1 MSSHTSS
8 SHSSRSIDDTTCVDA
23 SPWSKKSWA
32 TVVLT
37 GVVVLLSG
45 CVSALKEPPSL
56 EELAGSS
63 RMLSP
68 GEIDQHRER
77 AQAKY
82 DQRRVAPVRDAA
94 RLWTAVAQA
103 SPDELDDLIWA
114 LRARIWLAEH
124 EPKSGARERASTA
137 AVQTAQWCGR
147 RSPENP
153 RCLYWLGAALGV
165 QARERRSTALDALP
179 LIVDLFEQ
187 ALEADPF
194 LDEAGPN
201 RALALVYLRAPAWP
215 AGPGDPD
222 LALEHARL
230 AVELRPDYPP
240 NSLALGEALVA
251 VEEYDDAFRAYVR
264 ALELADESKAR
275 GVIDAKQWV
284 RTAEEGVNA
293 VNASRVAT
301 DR

>member
-1 MSSHTSS
+1 M
-8 SHSSRSIDDTTCVDA
+8 
-23 SPWSKKSWA
+23 
-32 TVVLT
+32 

-77 AQAKY
+77 AQQKY

-147 RSPENP
+147 RAPENP
-153 RCLYWLGAALGV
+153 LCSYWLGAALGV

-179 LIVDLFEQ
+179 RIVDLFEQ
-187 ALEADPF
+187 ALEADPL

-251 VEEYDDAFRAYVR
+251 VEDYDDAFRTYVR
-264 ALELADESKAR
+264 ALELADESEAR
-275 GVIDAKQWV
+275 GVIDAKEWV
-284 RTAEEGVNA
+284 RIAEEGVNA

>member
-1 MSSHTSS
+1 M
-8 SHSSRSIDDTTCVDA
+8 
-23 SPWSKKSWA
+23 
-32 TVVLT
+32 

-63 RMLSP
+63 RVRSP
-68 GEIDQHRER
+68 DEIDQHRER

-82 DQRRVAPVRDAA
+82 DHRRVASVRDAA

-153 RCLYWLGAALGV
+153 LCAYWLGAALGV

-179 LIVDLFEQ
+179 RIVDLFEQ
-187 ALEADPF
+187 ALEADPL

-240 NSLALGEALVA
+240 NSLALGEAFVA
-251 VEEYDDAFRAYVR
+251 VEEYDDAFGAYVR
-264 ALELADESKAR
+264 ALELADESNAR
-275 GVIDAKQWV
+275 GVIDAKDWV
-284 RTAEEGVNA
+284 RIAEEGVNA